1 MLNIRPSSTCCY
13 LLSTKG
19 VASQNSLGLITLCQ
33 KHQFL
38 LSLTSLFLVFSASP
52 YNAALFLP
60 PLLPFLRTDHSSE
73 LQQKD
78 SSLKTLPG
86 HMGKA

>member
-1 MLNIRPSSTCCY
+1 M
-13 LLSTKG
+13 LLSFVYKG
-19 VASQNSLGLITLCQ
+19 CCFSKLSRPYYSVPEAPILAV
-33 KHQFL
+33 
-38 LSLTSLFLVFSASP
+38 SLTSLFLVFSASP